1 MSGNGNKVDERAP
14 LLASQPSTVD
24 AAEEARPDANAPEKG
39 AQSISVPRGILC
51 LIGLACL
58 IFLQG
63 MLDLLLA
70 DLPPS
75 CFGPFQL
82 LVSRHYGKIANSAR
96 PVEIEVSTCV
106 RLTYCICSYQ
116 YLTSYYHSVHNRC

>member
-1 MSGNGNKVDERAP
+1 MSENGNKVDERAP

-24 AAEEARPDANAPEKG
+24 AAEEARADANAPEKG

-70 DLPPS
+70 DLSPS
-75 CFGPFQL
+75 CFGPFQI
-82 LVSRHYGKIANSAR
+82 LVLTQYGKIANGVR
-96 PVEIEVSTCV
+96 RVEIEVS
-106 RLTYCICSYQ
+106 S
-116 YLTSYYHSVHNRC
+116 